1 MQPDSSGKL
10 IIKKCF
16 KRPKIPDDS
25 RIIGSSKHKREAT
38 FLQQLMILTE
48 RSFKQRSKVI
58 LSRLNFIQ
66 ILCMAIL
73 TSLIWF
79 QLPYTEDNLTNRC
92 GLIFFTTSLWAF
104 FPSLNTISAF
114 PLDFNVLEKERQSHS
129 YQLLAYFI
137 SKQIA
142 ELPLIIIFPIYYIL
156 IVYWATGL
164 VPSASSFFAYMATS
178 ILATLTS
185 QSFGYLIG
193 ATFMDIQTA
202 TVVNTVIML
211 GSLVLGGFYAQNL
224 PFGLTWLKYFSDQ

>member
-1 MQPDSSGKL
+1 LLVMADGHVVYFGDGENIVDYLANEGFVCRPNFNPADYTSEILNDPTIKQKLITAYIQKMQPDSSGKL

-92 GLIFFTTSLWAF
+92 GL
-104 FPSLNTISAF
+104 
-114 PLDFNVLEKERQSHS
+114 
-129 YQLLAYFI
+129 
-137 SKQIA
+137 
-142 ELPLIIIFPIYYIL
+142 
-156 IVYWATGL
+156 
-164 VPSASSFFAYMATS
+164 
-178 ILATLTS
+178 
-185 QSFGYLIG
+185 
-193 ATFMDIQTA
+193 
-202 TVVNTVIML
+202 
-211 GSLVLGGFYAQNL
+211 
-224 PFGLTWLKYFSDQ
+224 